1 MSEISLICPGCDA
14 EYRLPEA
21 AIPPA
26 GREVEC
32 SACGRVWMAHGHQ
45 GHGPRDQRPAMPRP
59 AAPPAAPPL
68 PPPSNRLPANVLDIL
83 KEEAARERL
92 LRAAENAA
100 GDGPQ
105 TGRSAPPA
113 PPEDEAD
120 WPATTVILPAASLPG
135 GSARAIIAAPQPQP
149 PLLQPPV
156 PAPDPAPEQAPETPQ
171 VIRHPVT
178 SSTSPDGPPPPAP
191 AAPPARNGSYRTG
204 FGLAVMLAACFVAL
218 YLLAPGLSDSDHPL
232 GQQLMDLRHE
242 VDRARLWLQD
252 QARALTG

>member
-1 MSEISLICPGCDA
+1 SLICPACDA

-32 SACGRVWMAHGHQ
+32 SACGRVWMAHGRQ
-45 GHGPRDQRPAMPRP
+45 AQSRAEQRPSLVQRPATP
-59 AAPPAAPPL
+59 AAAPL
-68 PPPSNRLPANVLDIL
+68 PPPSSRLPANVLDIL
-83 KEEAARERL
+83 KEEAERERL

-100 GDGPQ
+100 DGAGASR
-105 TGRSAPPA
+105 TAPPP

-135 GSARAIIAAPQPQP
+135 GSARAILAAPQPQP

-156 PAPDPAPEQAPETPQ
+156 MAPDPAPEAPQ

-178 SSTSPDGPPPPAP
+178 SSASTDAPQPP
-191 AAPPARNGSYRTG
+191 APPARSGSYRTG

-218 YLLAPGLSDSDHPL
+218 YLLAPGLSDGDNPL
-232 GQQLMDLRHE
+232 GQQLMDLRLE
-242 VDRARLWLQD
+242 VDRGRLWLQD